1 MYAYFYVT
9 VTLMLLLANPRRNA
23 FNCAGVWRK
32 RLSTI
37 NNTKINHED
46 CDIVIVGG
54 GPAGLALAAALGS
67 SPSLRRNLSI
77 TLVEGGDLKKAEGW
91 APIPGSFSNR
101 VSSLTN
107 TSQTFLKRIGVWGH
121 IDEARTCGI
130 DEMQVWDGISGARIA
145 FSASELNLEKP
156 ELGMARL
163 TENFNLQR
171 GLLRRLKD
179 LPEVRLLQQ
188 TKVKSIVQ
196 DVEEH
201 RQWPLVYLEND
212 RVLRARL
219 LIGADGF
226 NSPVRAYAN
235 IPSFGWSY
243 DTQAIVATMTHPPRG
258 AFEGPNTT
266 AYQRFLPTGP
276 IAFLPLSPTASS
288 LVWSTKP
295 QLAAA
300 LLACEP
306 PVLASMINAAFRLP
320 ELSVRY
326 LHTRILEAQLSGT
339 PITPSEIQQEIS
351 WREQSHSIDQH
362 SIYAS
367 ANAAA
372 TIGMP
377 LEGSEAVPPLVT
389 TLQPGT
395 VASFP
400 LRLNHAEAYIGEGLG
415 ARTALVGD
423 AAHTVHPLAG
433 QGLNMGLGD
442 VESLARCIENAFL
455 LGGDI
460 GSHTALL
467 PYAQDRYL
475 ENHILMATIDKLH
488 KIYSTDLQ
496 PIVWARSVGLE
507 VLNELDSL
515 KAAIMLTAGSRT
527 DDAQRTSAT
536 AWNVVAKG
544 VETLVAAADASK
556 ILAGGLQNLL
566 SSNLQRL
573 LNTEGAPGQ
582 QKRV

>member
-1 MYAYFYVT
+1 
-9 VTLMLLLANPRRNA
+9 
-23 FNCAGVWRK
+23 
-32 RLSTI
+32 
-37 NNTKINHED
+37 
-46 CDIVIVGG
+46 
-54 GPAGLALAAALGS
+54 
-67 SPSLRRNLSI
+67 
-77 TLVEGGDLKKAEGW
+77 
-91 APIPGSFSNR
+91 
-101 VSSLTN
+101 
-107 TSQTFLKRIGVWGH
+107 
-121 IDEARTCGI
+121 
-130 DEMQVWDGISGARIA
+130 
-145 FSASELNLEKP
+145 
-156 ELGMARL
+156 MARL

-179 LPEVRLLQQ
+179 IPEVRLLQR

-196 DVEEH
+196 DAGEH
-201 RQWPLVYLEND
+201 GQWPLVYLD
-212 RVLRARL
+212 DARVLRARL
-219 LIGADGF
+219 LVYFLSFDHHTISTSLQIGADGF

-243 DTQAIVATMTHPPRG
+243 DTQAIVATMIHPPRG

-276 IAFLPLSPTASS
+276 IAFLPLSPTVSS

-295 QLAAA
+295 QLSAA

-326 LHTRILEAQLSGT
+326 LHTRILEAQSSGT
-339 PITPSEIQQEIS
+339 PITPSEIQQEIL

-400 LRLNHAEAYIGEGLG
+400 LRFNHAEAYIGEGLG

-442 VESLARCIENAFL
+442 VESLVRCIENAFL

-460 GSHTALL
+460 GEATFPLNLHYSLIHPPKAHTPLCF
-467 PYAQDRYL
+467 P
-475 ENHILMATIDKLH
+475 TH
-488 KIYSTDLQ
+488 KRDTWKTTY
-496 PIVWARSVGLE
+496 
-507 VLNELDSL
+507 
-515 KAAIMLTAGSRT
+515 
-527 DDAQRTSAT
+527 
-536 AWNVVAKG
+536 
-544 VETLVAAADASK
+544 
-556 ILAGGLQNLL
+556 
-566 SSNLQRL
+566 
-573 LNTEGAPGQ
+573 
-582 QKRV
+582 

>member
-1 MYAYFYVT
+1 
-9 VTLMLLLANPRRNA
+9 
-23 FNCAGVWRK
+23 
-32 RLSTI
+32 
-37 NNTKINHED
+37 
-46 CDIVIVGG
+46 
-54 GPAGLALAAALGS
+54 
-67 SPSLRRNLSI
+67 
-77 TLVEGGDLKKAEGW
+77 
-91 APIPGSFSNR
+91 
-101 VSSLTN
+101 
-107 TSQTFLKRIGVWGH
+107 
-121 IDEARTCGI
+121 
-130 DEMQVWDGISGARIA
+130 
-145 FSASELNLEKP
+145 
-156 ELGMARL
+156 MARL

-171 GLLRRLKD
+171 GLLRRLQD
-179 LPEVRLLQQ
+179 IPEERLLQQ
-188 TKVKSIVQ
+188 TKVKSNVQ

-201 RQWPLVYLEND
+201 GQWPLVDLEND

-219 LIGADGF
+219 LVCFLSFDLHTISTSPQIGADGF

-276 IAFLPLSPTASS
+276 IAFLPLSPTVSS

-295 QLAAA
+295 QLSAA

-326 LHTRILEAQLSGT
+326 LHTRILEAQSSGT
-339 PITPSEIQQEIS
+339 PITPSEIQQEIL

-400 LRLNHAEAYIGEGLG
+400 LRFNHAEAYIGEGLA

-442 VESLARCIENAFL
+442 VESLVRCIENAFL

-460 GSHTALL
+460 GEATFPLNLYYNVIHHPPRFTHRSAPLRTRQIPGKPHIDGDYRQA
-467 PYAQDRYL
+467 AQDIFNR
-475 ENHILMATIDKLH
+475 
-488 KIYSTDLQ
+488 
-496 PIVWARSVGLE
+496 
-507 VLNELDSL
+507 
-515 KAAIMLTAGSRT
+515 
-527 DDAQRTSAT
+527 SAT
-536 AWNVVAKG
+536 NCLGSFCW
-544 VETLVAAADASK
+544 S
-556 ILAGGLQNLL
+556 
-566 SSNLQRL
+566 
-573 LNTEGAPGQ
+573 
-582 QKRV
+582 